1 MAIQIDYFLAPND
14 EDAAASATLE
24 AGPRSEST
32 DVVPSSDIDPGLAL
46 GYLHELLTGASVE
59 EYLSETAPALIAV
72 SPDEQ
77 KVVLELDPS
86 LTRRLAELPHTV
98 DDLAARW
105 AAFPARDEAEDWNP
119 RPRDLVDFLTGIRA
133 LAQRSIAGEGSVYC
147 WLWP

>member
-1 MAIQIDYFLAPND
+1 M
-14 EDAAASATLE
+14 
-24 AGPRSEST
+24 
-32 DVVPSSDIDPGLAL
+32 
-46 GYLHELLTGASVE
+46 E
-59 EYLSETAPALIAV
+59 EYLSETAPLLIAV